1 MPVIGLLLGHLPQA
15 RTTRLLSS
23 LLHAAAPSGT
33 RLVELTPS
41 ELPLHAPYTDAPLP
55 HAGIEWKRQLDAV
68 DGLLVITPTHER
80 SIPGTLKHALDWA
93 SASPTSLEDKP
104 VVIAGAAAPAAGSF
118 MAIVHLRTVLSDAGA
133 LVMGQPERTLTV
145 QASDFSAHGH
155 CHSAELDAQAHALL
169 SAAAGYVA
177 HVARVGGSGP
187 LPTVPTD
194 PVRAVRAEQATAP
207 MSPAAGIAAFVDSV
221 ATADPLATTGDPL
234 YATVRTDS
242 TTGVPAA

>member
-1 MPVIGLLLGHLPQA
+1 MPVIGLLMGNLPQA

-33 RLVELTPS
+33 RLVELSPAD
-41 ELPLHAPYTDAPLP
+41 LPLHAPYTDAPLP
-55 HAGIEWKRQLDAV
+55 SAGLAWKRQLDAV

-104 VVIAGAAAPAAGSF
+104 VVIAGAAAPRSGSF
-118 MAIVHLRTVLSDAGA
+118 MALVHLRTVLADAGA

-145 QASDFSAHGH
+145 QSTDFSAHGH

-169 SAAAGYVA
+169 GAAAGYVA
-177 HVARVGGSGP
+177 HVARAGGSGP

-194 PVRAVRAEQATAP
+194 PIRAIRAARSTAP
-207 MSPAAGIAAFVDSV
+207 ASPAVGIPAFVDRV
-221 ATADPLATTGDPL
+221 ATADPLVETRDPL
-234 YATVRTDS
+234 HAAMRTDS
-242 TTGVPAA
+242 TTGAPAA